1 MKRIPARPTF
11 TAEPTVK
18 PLTAL
23 SFIAALALAF
33 GAISC
38 KKKEVQADATRP
50 LQQSFQ
56 TAEPETKQV
65 IETVN
70 TSLKAGNYT
79 EATRALAPMVSRRN
93 LTEPQ
98 KQAIGVALKQINQA
112 IAANPALDTKEMYEL
127 RAKMFRAVDGG
138 SRF

>member
-1 MKRIPARPTF
+1 MKPFKA
-11 TAEPTVK
+11 
-18 PLTAL
+18 LTA
-23 SFIAALALAF
+23 IAVLALAL
-33 GAISC
+33 GSMSC
-38 KKKEVQADATRP
+38 KKKDAQADATRP

-56 TAEPETKQV
+56 TADPETKRV
-65 IETVN
+65 IQAVN

-79 EATRALAPMVSRRN
+79 EATRALAPVVSRRN

-138 SRF
+138 PRF

>member
-1 MKRIPARPTF
+1 
-11 TAEPTVK
+11 VK
-18 PLTAL
+18 PFTVL
-23 SFIAALALAF
+23 SFVAASVLAASSL
-33 GAISC
+33 SC
-38 KKKEVQADATRP
+38 KKKEAQADATQP

-56 TAEPETKQV
+56 TAEPQVKQA

-70 TSLKAGNYT
+70 ANLKSGNYA
-79 EATRALAPMVSRRN
+79 EASRALAPVVTGRN
-93 LTEPQ
+93 LSDPQ

-138 SRF
+138 PRF

>member
-1 MKRIPARPTF
+1 MKP
-11 TAEPTVK
+11 
-18 PLTAL
+18 
-23 SFIAALALAF
+23 FIALTSIAVLALAL
-33 GAISC
+33 GSMSC
-38 KKKEVQADATRP
+38 KKKDAQADATRP

-79 EATRALAPMVSRRN
+79 EATRALAPVVSRRN

-127 RAKMFRAVDGG
+127 RQKMFRAVDGG

>member
-1 MKRIPARPTF
+1 
-11 TAEPTVK
+11 VK
-18 PLTAL
+18 PFTLLAC
-23 SFIAALALAF
+23 AAASVLAA
-33 GAISC
+33 GSMSC
-38 KKKEVQADATRP
+38 KKKEAQADATQP

-56 TAEPETKQV
+56 SAEPETKKV

-79 EATRALAPMVSRRN
+79 EATKALAPVVDGRN

-98 KQAIGVALKQINQA
+98 KQAIGIALRQINQA

-127 RAKMFRAVDGG
+127 RKKMFRAVDGG
-138 SRF
+138 RRF

>member
-1 MKRIPARPTF
+1 MKPFKA
-11 TAEPTVK
+11 
-18 PLTAL
+18 LT
-23 SFIAALALAF
+23 FIAALALAL
-33 GAISC
+33 GSMSC
-38 KKKEVQADATRP
+38 KKKDAQADATQP

-65 IETVN
+65 IQTVN

-79 EATRALAPMVSRRN
+79 EATRALAPVVSRRN